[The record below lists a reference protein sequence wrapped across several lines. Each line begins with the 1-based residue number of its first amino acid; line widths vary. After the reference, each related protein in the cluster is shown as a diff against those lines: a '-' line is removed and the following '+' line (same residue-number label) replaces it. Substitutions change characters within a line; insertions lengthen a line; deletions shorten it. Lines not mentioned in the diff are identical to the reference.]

1 LETNLKKFKALG
13 LLSGGLDSILAV
25 KLIQEQG
32 IDVTG
37 LSFETPF
44 FGPEKA
50 RNAAARIGI
59 PLIVL
64 DITDIHLEMLKYPRY
79 GYGKNMNPCIDCHAL
94 MLNCAGKKMQE
105 LGADFLFTGEVLG
118 QRPMSQNRNSLHIV
132 AKNSGYEQFIVR
144 PLSARLLPE
153 TLPETEGKL
162 NRQLLLDINGRGR
175 KRQMAMAEKWG
186 IDYYVN
192 PAGGCL
198 LTDPGFSHRLK
209 DLFQSGH
216 YDIGNIKLLKSGR
229 HFRKGRNKIIA
240 GRNRQDNEAILSLAR
255 DGDALIVACDFP
267 GALVLVRNGADEET
281 VRLAASICA
290 RYSDGPEKTEIKL
303 KCLFEGKER
312 AIMASPCE
320 QADLEKLLI

>member
-1 LETNLKKFKALG
+1 LKIFKALG

-25 KLIQEQG
+25 KVIQEQG
-32 IDVTG
+32 IDVTAI
-37 LSFETPF
+37 SFETPF
-44 FGPEKA
+44 FGPERA
-50 RNAAARIGI
+50 RMAADKIGI

-64 DITDIHLEMLKYPRY
+64 DITDIHLKMLKNPLY

-132 AKNSGYEQFIVR
+132 AKNSGFEDFIVR

-153 TLPETEGKL
+153 TLPEMEGKL
-162 NRQLLLDINGRGR
+162 DRSMLLDINGRGR
-175 KRQMAMAEKWG
+175 KRQMEMAEKWG

-209 DLFQSGH
+209 DLFKSGH
-216 YDIGNIKLLKSGR
+216 YDIRDIKLLKTGR
-229 HFRKGRNKIIA
+229 HFRAGEDKIIA
-240 GRNRQDNEAILSLAR
+240 GRNREDNAAIRALAR
-255 DGDALIVACDFP
+255 DADSLITACDFP
-267 GALVLVRNGADEET
+267 GTLVLVPYGGDEEA

-290 RYSDGPEKTEIKL
+290 RYSDGPDKTEINI
-303 KCLFEGKER
+303 KCLRLGIEIITN
-312 AIMASPCE
+312 AYPCE
-320 QADLEKLLI
+320 QAELEKLLI

>member
-1 LETNLKKFKALG
+1 MEKIKALG

-25 KLIQEQG
+25 KVVQEQG
-32 IDVTG
+32 IEVTG

-44 FGPEKA
+44 FGPERA
-50 RNAAARIGI
+50 RMAADKIGI

-64 DITDIHLEMLKYPRY
+64 DITEIHLEMLKNPRY

-105 LGADFLFTGEVLG
+105 LGVDFLFTGEVLG

-132 AKNSGYEQFIVR
+132 AKNSGFEQFIVR

-153 TLPETEGKL
+153 TLPEMEGKL
-162 NRQLLLDINGRGR
+162 DRSMLHDINGRGR
-175 KRQMAMAEKWG
+175 KRQMEMAEKWG
-186 IDYYVN
+186 IDFYVN

-209 DLFQSGH
+209 DLFKTGH
-216 YDIGNIKLLKSGR
+216 YDIRDIKLLKSGR
-229 HFRKGRNKIIA
+229 HFRAGRDKIIA
-240 GRNRQDNEAILSLAR
+240 GRNKEDNATLRSLAR
-255 DGDALIVACDFP
+255 QDDILITACDYP
-267 GALVLVRNGADEET
+267 GTMVLVPYGGNEES

-290 RYSDGPEKTEIKL
+290 RYSDGPDKAEIRL
-303 KCLFEGKER
+303 KCLKQGTESIIT
-312 AIMASPCE
+312 AYPCE
-320 QADLEKLLI
+320 HAVLEKLMI